1 MPNEKS
7 PLKDLDPADL
17 RKLLRDRDATTGDV
31 SDIVAQM
38 NDFLGLVDS
47 IDVSLSVLAFIAER
61 MAIKNSIVTP
71 EEIANLRVGTPE

>member
-7 PLKDLDPADL
+7 PLKDLDPAELKRIL
-17 RKLLRDRDATTGDV
+17 RERDATTGDV

-47 IDVSLSVLAFIAER
+47 IDVSLSVLALIAER

-71 EEIANLRVGTPE
+71 EEIANLRIGEA

>member
-17 RKLLRDRDATTGDV
+17 KRILRERDATTGDV

-71 EEIANLRVGTPE
+71 EEIANLRVGET